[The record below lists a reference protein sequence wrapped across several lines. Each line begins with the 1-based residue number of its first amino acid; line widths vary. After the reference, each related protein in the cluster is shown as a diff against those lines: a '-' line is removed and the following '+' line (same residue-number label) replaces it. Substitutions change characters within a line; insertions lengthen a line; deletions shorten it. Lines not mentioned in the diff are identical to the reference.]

1 MTTRASTEV
10 QGYAC
15 IVFVM
20 NRFVVQIE
28 QLLGCVCV
36 SVRFVWTI
44 SFERNDVTFYLDT
57 FDLLVLLDLSSVRI
71 SDDQGQRENFLPENI
86 LAMCK

>member
-1 MTTRASTEV
+1 MYCICYESICGPERAI
-10 QGYAC
+10 A
-15 IVFVM
+15 
-20 NRFVVQIE
+20 R
-28 QLLGCVCV
+28 LCVCV
-36 SVRFVWTI
+36 CPFIWTI

-71 SDDQGQRENFLPENI
+71 SDDQGQREYFLPENI